1 KKAMR
6 IVIVEDNIAVAK
18 GIAYRLQDEGH
29 AVDLIHDGAEAD
41 VFLRDDG
48 ADLVI
53 LDIKLPGM
61 AGLDVLAGMRQR
73 GDRRPVLVLTA
84 HAELSDKVAGLDAGA
99 DDYLAKPFE
108 FEELSARIRAL
119 SRRGPVADRNLLQIG
134 GLTFDPGA
142 RAVTGPGGDLSI
154 PRREVALFETLLN
167 AQGRYVSKQALLD
180 SLYGTGSD
188 VEEAVVEVY
197 VSRLRK
203 RLRGFNVEIL
213 VRRGIGYS
221 MAEAAT

>member
-1 KKAMR
+1 MR

-73 GDRRPVLVLTA
+73 GERRPVLVLTA

-108 FEELSARIRAL
+108 FEELRARIRAL
-119 SRRGPVADRNLLQIG
+119 SRRGPVADR
-134 GLTFDPGA
+134 
-142 RAVTGPGGDLSI
+142 S
-154 PRREVALFETLLN
+154 LFQTLLN